1 MVYSGLRKTLS
12 DLVSVNSVNPAYAG
26 GRPESE
32 IQDYVKAFFLSHG
45 LDTDV
50 QPVMPGRA
58 NVIAR
63 LKGRN
68 GAPPIVFEAHSDTVG
83 VEGMDAPF
91 HPEIRNGRMYGRGT
105 CDTKA
110 GLAAMMWAVADL
122 RKSGIVPK
130 SEVWVVSAVDEEHS
144 YQGVLR
150 LRENLRAAAAVV
162 AEPTEMRLVV
172 ASKGC
177 VRARI
182 RVHGRAAHS
191 SKPELGVNAITQMAR
206 LLGELENECVKLAA
220 RRHRFVGIPTMS
232 VGLIEGGTQV
242 NMVPAAC
249 EIVFDRRLIPG
260 EDPDAV
266 VAGYRSMLAGF
277 QNGNSN
283 LRIEME
289 DPMVK
294 DWPLDTPVSASIVEC
309 VSRILRF
316 SGLDPAPCGVPFGSD
331 ASKLAQVD
339 IPSIILG
346 PGSIDHA
353 HAREEHVELEQVEKA
368 FEVYRKI
375 MIEFE

>member
-12 DLVSVNSVNPAYAG
+12 DLVRINSVNPAYAG
-26 GRPESE
+26 GRPEGE
-32 IQDYVKAFFLSHG
+32 IQEYVKEFFISNG
-45 LDTDV
+45 LDASV
-50 QPVMPGRA
+50 QPVMPGRD
-58 NVIAR
+58 NIVAR

-68 GAPPIVFEAHSDTVG
+68 GLPPIVFEAHSDTAG
-83 VEGMDAPF
+83 IEGMDTPF
-91 HPEIRNGRMYGRGT
+91 NPEIRDGRMYGRGT

-144 YQGVLR
+144 YQGVLK
-150 LRENLRAAAAVV
+150 LRENLKAAAAVV

-182 RVHGRAAHS
+182 RVFGRAAHS

-206 LLGELENECVKLAA
+206 VLQELENECVRLAT
-220 RRHRFVGIPTMS
+220 RRHLFVGSPTMS

-249 EIVFDRRLIPG
+249 TIVFDRRLIPG
-260 EDPDAV
+260 EDPDAA
-266 VAGYRSMLAGF
+266 VAEYREMLRKLQAGH
-277 QNGNSN
+277 SN
-283 LRIEME
+283 LKIEME
-289 DPMVK
+289 EPMMK
-294 DWPLDTPVSASIVEC
+294 DWPLDTPVSSSIVEC
-309 VSRILRF
+309 VSEILRV
-316 SGLDPAPCGVPFGSD
+316 SSMESAPCGVPFGSD
-331 ASKLAQVD
+331 ASKLAQVN

-353 HAREEHVELEQVEKA
+353 HAADEHVELEQVEKA

-375 MIEFE
+375 MLEFE

>member
-32 IQDYVKAFFLSHG
+32 IQEYVKDFFISQGVEAF
-45 LDTDV
+45 V

-58 NVIAR
+58 NVVAR

-68 GAPPIVFEAHSDTVG
+68 GLPPIVFEAHCDTVG

-91 HPEIRNGRMYGRGT
+91 RPEIRDGRMYGRGT

-130 SEVWVVSAVDEEHS
+130 SEVWVVSAVDEEHA
-144 YQGVLR
+144 YQGVLK

-162 AEPTEMRLVV
+162 AEPTGMRLVV

-182 RVHGRAAHS
+182 AVFGRAAHS
-191 SKPELGVNAITQMAR
+191 SKPELGVNAITRMAR
-206 LLGELENECVKLAA
+206 VLGELEKESERLAGF
-220 RRHRFVGIPTMS
+220 RHRLVGSPTMS

-242 NMVPAAC
+242 NTVPAAC
-249 EIVFDRRLIPG
+249 TIVFDRRLIPG
-260 EDPDAV
+260 EDPDV
-266 VAGYRSMLAGF
+266 IVAGYREMLGKLQAGS
-277 QNGNSN
+277 SN
-283 LRIEME
+283 LKIEME
-289 DPMVK
+289 EPLVK
-294 DWPLDTPVSASIVEC
+294 DWPLDTPVSSSIVGC
-309 VSRILRF
+309 VSEVLRV
-316 SGLDPAPCGVPFGSD
+316 SGLEAAPCGVPFGSD
-331 ASKLAQVD
+331 ASKLAQVN

-353 HAREEHVELEQVEKA
+353 HTTDEHVELEQVEKA